1 MQKKSTKLFLFDID
15 GTLMSSNLAGSRSF
29 LRSCRE
35 VLGLVGEVDGV
46 LMAGKL
52 DRVIFQEIAETFRP
66 ELTEREL
73 ADYWPR
79 FKKGYIEYLRAESK
93 DPEGWTLMPG
103 VKKLLE
109 HCSSLGK
116 MALLTGNVREGASI
130 KLKTLGVAGYFPTG
144 GFGEDLISRNR
155 LAELAFK
162 QAREYFGIDFSSIF
176 TYVIGDTVRDVEA
189 GLSIGARTI
198 AVATGT
204 VSFAEL
210 QDAGA
215 DLTVGNFD
223 TGAEEIKEF
232 LGE

>member
-1 MQKKSTKLFLFDID
+1 MQKNSTKLFLFDID
-15 GTLMSSNLAGSRSF
+15 GTLMLSNFAGSRSF

-52 DRVIFQEIAETFRP
+52 DRVIFQEIAGTFRP

-73 ADYWPR
+73 DDYWLR
-79 FKKGYIEYLRAESK
+79 FKKGYIEHLRAESK
-93 DPEGWTLMPG
+93 NPEGWTLMPG
-103 VKKLLE
+103 VEQLLE

-130 KLKTLGVAGYFPTG
+130 KLKTLGVDDYFPTG
-144 GFGEDLISRNR
+144 AFGEDLISRNR

-162 QAREYFGIDFSSIF
+162 QACDYFGIDFSRIC
-176 TYVIGDTVRDVEA
+176 TYVIGDTIRDVEA

-223 TGAEEIKEF
+223 TDAEEIKEF
-232 LGE
+232 LGN